1 LTAHQ
6 LDSLAFP
13 GKSSGSQLRLTA
25 YQQNWISKWVGLCS
39 LNINEMPTIALGH
52 LQAFSLA
59 ASMVSGR
66 SMKYIIAATVVLA
79 TLCNVCAGS
88 LETPVV
94 TEDRTTAW
102 SGNDFKN
109 LSYPLPP
116 DDNQTEYVYSM
127 HTRDKRQISPG
138 GTRVHIFTQLL
149 CQLYH

>member
-1 LTAHQ
+1 MGKIKSFSIVLSIDISTPLTII
-6 LDSLAFP
+6 
-13 GKSSGSQLRLTA
+13 GSQ
-25 YQQNWISKWVGLCS
+25 
-39 LNINEMPTIALGH
+39 
-52 LQAFSLA
+52 
-59 ASMVSGR
+59 
-66 SMKYIIAATVVLA
+66 YIYA
-79 TLCNVCAGS
+79 VCAGS

-138 GTRVHIFTQLL
+138 GTRVHIFTQFL
-149 CQLYH
+149 CQHYHHKFPSQIGFVWMNSYC